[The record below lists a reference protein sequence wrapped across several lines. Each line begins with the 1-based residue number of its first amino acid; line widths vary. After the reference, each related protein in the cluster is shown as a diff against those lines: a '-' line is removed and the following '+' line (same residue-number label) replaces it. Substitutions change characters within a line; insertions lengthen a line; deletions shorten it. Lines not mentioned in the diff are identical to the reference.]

1 MKLAPDRSVP
11 TAILSAIAGALFLL
25 TASCVA
31 QTSSRSGRIFDVRD
45 FGAKGDGKTLD
56 TEAIQKAL
64 DECGKAG
71 GGTVRLTPGTYWSK
85 PISLQSR
92 TTLLL
97 EGGAKLLASSEHTD
111 FMKSPGD
118 WLKAKTGD
126 FVPLISGKDL
136 TDIVITGQGTI
147 DGAGEVWWAAA
158 EEARRKQSGF
168 TLPRPRLIVLTRC
181 KNVKLMGV
189 TLQNSP
195 TFHFVPT
202 ECEDVLVDGVTIL
215 APEHSANTDAI
226 DPSVSRRVTI
236 ANCLIDV
243 GDDNIAIKSGRKIP
257 GREFACE
264 EIVITNCVFKRGHGM
279 SIGSETP
286 GGVRNI
292 TVRDCT
298 FEGTENG
305 IRIKSPRGKGG
316 TIENLVC
323 ENITMNNV
331 QRALTITA
339 YYPKIP
345 KTDMAQPV
353 TPETPIFKNISIRNL
368 TASCYENAG
377 IIIGLPESLV
387 QNVALENVN
396 ITAAATGLEIRNARG
411 IQLKKVKIT
420 AKEGEPFIVENAEVE
435 GLAEATGTR

>member
-1 MKLAPDRSVP
+1 MRQHKKPESATLPVLVAALCLAATSCAAQSTRGAKLV
-11 TAILSAIAGALFLL
+11 
-25 TASCVA
+25 
-31 QTSSRSGRIFDVRD
+31 DVRD

-56 TEAIQKAL
+56 TGPIQNAL

-71 GGTVRLTPGTYWSK
+71 GGVVRIPPGVYLSK
-85 PISLQSR
+85 PISLWSK

-97 EGGAKLLASSEHTD
+97 EGGATLQATREQTD

-118 WLKAKTGD
+118 WLKAKLGD

-136 TDIVITGQGTI
+136 TDIAITGKGTI

-181 KNVKLMGV
+181 KNVQITGV

-202 ECEDVLVDGVTIL
+202 DCEDVLVDGVTIL
-215 APEHSANTDAI
+215 APDHSANTDAI
-226 DPSVSRRVTI
+226 DPSISRRVTI

-243 GDDNIAIKSGRKIP
+243 GDDNIAIKSGKKMA

-264 EIVITNCVFKRGHGM
+264 DIIVTNCVFKRGHGM

-286 GGVRNI
+286 GGVRNV

-316 TIENLVC
+316 TIENLIC

-331 QRALTITA
+331 ERALTITA

-345 KTDMAQPV
+345 KTDTAQPV
-353 TPETPIFKNISIRNL
+353 TPETPVFKNISIKNF

-377 IIIGLPESLV
+377 VIIGLPESLV
-387 QNVALENVN
+387 QNVVLENVS
-396 ITAAATGLEIRNARG
+396 IAAATTGLEIRNARG
-411 IQLKKVKIT
+411 VQLKNAKVT
-420 AKEGEPFIVENAEVE
+420 AKKGEPFIVENAEVE
-435 GLAEATGTR
+435 GLAGATGNR

>member
-1 MKLAPDRSVP
+1 M
-11 TAILSAIAGALFLL
+11 AGALFLL

-64 DECGKAG
+64 DECGKGG
-71 GGTVRLTPGTYWSK
+71 GGTVRLTPGTYLSK
-85 PISLQSR
+85 PILLQSK
-92 TTLLL
+92 TALLL
-97 EGGAKLLASSEHTD
+97 EGGAKLQASSEPTD

-118 WLKAKTGD
+118 WLQAKAGD

-136 TDIVITGQGTI
+136 TDIAITGRGTI

-181 KNVKLMGV
+181 KNIKLMGV

-226 DPSVSRRVTI
+226 DPSVSRRVII

-264 EIVITNCVFKRGHGM
+264 DIVVTNCVFKRGHGM

-286 GGVRNI
+286 GGVRNV

-316 TIENLVC
+316 PIENLVC

-353 TPETPIFKNISIRNL
+353 TPETPIFKNIAIKNL
-368 TASCYENAG
+368 TATCYENAG
-377 IIIGLPESLV
+377 VIVGLPESLV
-387 QNVALENVN
+387 QKVLLENVG
-396 ITAAATGLEIRNARG
+396 ITAVTTGLEIRNARG
-411 IQLKKVKIT
+411 IQLKNVKIS

-435 GLAEATGTR
+435 GLTGATGNR